1 MREIALDTETTGL
14 DPAQGHR
21 VVEIGAVE
29 MVNQIATGA
38 TFHALIN
45 PEREVPDDAVRI
57 HGHSTASLAGQPT
70 FAAIVDEFLA
80 FIGEARL
87 VIHNAEFDLKFINA
101 ELERARARRRS
112 RPNGCSTRW
121 RWRVASTPAGPTTST
136 RCATAIASI
145 ARGGSGTGRCSTRKS
160 WSTSTAN

>member
-87 VIHNAEFDLKFINA
+87 VIHNAEFDLRFINA
-101 ELERARARRRS
+101 ELCASRARRS
-112 RPNGCSTRW
+112 RPNGSSTRW
-121 RWRVASTPAGPTTST
+121 RWRGASTPAGPTAST
-136 RCATAIASI
+136 GCATAIASI
-145 ARGGSGTGRCSTRKS
+145 ARGESNTGRCSTRKS